1 MLKSHLP
8 KLFMKCNK
16 IEYGKGLKLI
26 GWPFLFRYPA
36 ASLKLG
42 HHVAINSSF
51 FSNLLGLYQRTII
64 IARGQGKIEIGNYVG
79 ISGSTIYARER
90 ITIGNDVTIG
100 ANTKIMDNDFHP
112 LDAVARK
119 NNDFSALETKPVE
132 IGDHVFIGCNS
143 IILKGTKL
151 GEGCIVGAG
160 SVVHGIFPPHCVLAG
175 NPARIIRMETL
186 EKNKKIDLRK
196 KT

>member
-1 MLKSHLP
+1 MLKCKSYLP
-8 KLFMKCNK
+8 KLFFRYNK

-26 GWPFLFRYPA
+26 GWPFLFRYPM

-42 HHVAINSSF
+42 KNVAINSSF

-64 IARGQGKIEIGNYVG
+64 IARGQGRIEIGDNVG

-90 ITIGNDVTIG
+90 IAIGNYVTVG

-112 LDAVARK
+112 LDAEARR
-119 NNDFSALETKPVE
+119 NNDFSMLKTEPVE

-143 IILKGTKL
+143 IILKGTRL

-175 NPARIIRMETL
+175 NPARIIQ
-186 EKNKKIDLRK
+186 EKPAENDIDAGHGR
-196 KT
+196 